1 VCAIATVAEFLA
13 DQMVNYAFM
22 ISLPVLKPICF
33 AVVMACAVACAP
45 SHHDNSGGSAAAAT
59 TNAAAPQPGG
69 QMTAQTAAE
78 RIKAAIPE
86 VKLITIGKR
95 LTNMPALATH
105 PRRAFWSPDDAQ
117 VV

>member
-1 VCAIATVAEFLA
+1 MCAIATVAEFLA

-22 ISLPVLKPICF
+22 ISLPVLKSICF

-86 VKLITIGKR
+86 VTLITIGKR